1 MLNKNSWY
9 YENTVTGEISS
20 QSYDAGSW
28 ADFDGVDVNCWHWSE
43 FSQEW
48 EIWMVREGRP
58 NGYQMWPE
66 DFYTGM

>member
-9 YENTVTGEISS
+9 YENTRTGEISS

-28 ADFDGVDVNCWHWSE
+28 ADFDGIDVNCWHWSE

-48 EIWMVREGRP
+48 EIWMV
-58 NGYQMWPE
+58 
-66 DFYTGM
+66 